1 MKRNKNRLTVMS
13 LSAYRTLCFTDTAI
27 MANHVRA
34 LNPHGMLY
42 ACYCGLCQQNLVFQ
56 TVAGKNI

>member
-1 MKRNKNRLTVMS
+1 MS